1 MESYIF
7 KSKSLTDTQKFGHL
21 LGVYAKAGF
30 VYCLD
35 GDLGAG
41 KTTLTQA
48 IATGL
53 NLSDGEYISSP
64 SFAIMHEYQGEIPLY
79 HMDFYRLYGADDVL
93 ALGFDEYFYKK
104 GLTVIEWSK
113 RATDILPDELLTI
126 DIQLEEDNSRII
138 HLQST
143 PLYNSLLAEISKKF
157 PPTSCEQ

>member
-1 MESYIF
+1 MESYTF
-7 KSKSLTDTQKFGHL
+7 KSKSLTDTRIFGQT
-21 LGVYAKAGF
+21 LGLHARAGF

-64 SFAIMHEYQGEIPLY
+64 SFAIMHEYHGEIPLY
-79 HMDFYRLYGADDVL
+79 HMDFYRLYSSDDVL
-93 ALGFDEYFYKK
+93 ALGLDEYFHKK

-113 RATDILPDELLTI
+113 RATDILPDDILSI
-126 DIQLEEDNSRII
+126 DIQLAEDDTRTITLHSSPI
-138 HLQST
+138 
-143 PLYNSLLAEISKKF
+143 YNSLLKEISKKC
-157 PPTSCEQ
+157 PPLHSA

>member
-1 MESYIF
+1 MESYTF
-7 KSKSLTDTQKFGHL
+7 KSKSLTDTKNFGHT
-21 LGVYAKAGF
+21 LGLHARAGF

-64 SFAIMHEYQGEIPLY
+64 SFAIMHEYHGEIPLY
-79 HMDFYRLYGADDVL
+79 HMDFYRLYSSDDVL

-113 RATDILPDELLTI
+113 RATDILPDEILAI
-126 DIQLEEDNSRII
+126 DIQLAEDNTRTIK
-138 HLQST
+138 LQSS
-143 PLYNSLLAEISKKF
+143 PMYNALLKEISKKF
-157 PPTSCEQ
+157 PPTHSV

>member
-1 MESYIF
+1 MESYTF
-7 KSKSLTDTQKFGHL
+7 KSTSLTDTQEFGHL
-21 LGVYAKAGF
+21 LGLHAQGGF

-48 IATGL
+48 IATSL

-64 SFAIMHEYQGEIPLY
+64 SFAIMHEYHGEIPLY
-79 HMDFYRLYGADDVL
+79 HMDFYRLYSSDDVL

-113 RATDILPDELLTI
+113 RATDILPDDILAI
-126 DIQLEEDNSRII
+126 DIQLAEDNTRII
-138 HLQST
+138 KLRWT
-143 PLYNSLLAEISKKF
+143 PIYNALLKEISEKF
-157 PPTSCEQ
+157 PPIHSV

>member
-1 MESYIF
+1 MESYTF
-7 KSKSLTDTQKFGHL
+7 KVKSLTETKVFGHI
-21 LGVYAKAGF
+21 LGTHAKAGF

-53 NLSDGEYISSP
+53 NLVDGEYISSP
-64 SFAIMHEYQGEIPLY
+64 SFAIMHEYHGEIPLY
-79 HMDFYRLYGADDVL
+79 HMDFYRLYSSEDVL

-113 RATDILPDELLTI
+113 RATDILPDDILTI
-126 DIQLEEDNSRII
+126 DIQLADDETRIMR
-138 HLQST
+138 LQSS
-143 PLYNSLLAEISKKF
+143 PIYHSLLKDLSNSF
-157 PPTSCEQ
+157 PPIN

>member
-7 KSKSLTDTQKFGHL
+7 KLQSLSETQDFGHL
-21 LGVYAKAGF
+21 LGLHAKPGF

-64 SFAIMHEYQGEIPLY
+64 SFAIMHEYFGKIPLY
-79 HMDFYRLYGADDVL
+79 HMDFYRLYSSDDVL

-113 RATDILPDELLTI
+113 RAADILPDDILAI
-126 DIQLEEDNSRII
+126 DIQLAEDNTRTIK
-138 HLQST
+138 LQWT
-143 PLYNSLLAEISKKF
+143 AIYNSLLKEISKNF
-157 PPTSCEQ
+157 PPTHSV

>member
-1 MESYIF
+1 MKSYIF
-7 KSKSLTDTQKFGHL
+7 KSKSLTDTQTFGHL

-30 VYCLD
+30 IYCLD

-143 PLYNSLLAEISKKF
+143 PLYNSLLAEISKTF

>member
-1 MESYIF
+1 MKSYIY
-7 KSKSLTDTQKFGHL
+7 KLKSLTDTQKFGYL
-21 LGVYAKAGF
+21 LGAYAQAGF
-30 VYCLD
+30 IYCLD

-48 IATGL
+48 IAAGL
-53 NLSDGEYISSP
+53 NLSDGDYISSP

-79 HMDFYRLYGADDVL
+79 HMDFYRLHGADDVL

-113 RATDILPDELLTI
+113 RATDILPDDILTI
-126 DIQLEEDNSRII
+126 DIQMAEDNSRTI

-143 PLYNSLLAEISKKF
+143 SLYNSLLAEISKKF
-157 PPTSCEQ
+157 PLTHCKQ